1 MKLHPSTY
9 AILHFTPWARL
20 RSHRDRFYPL
30 FFIALAVLAMVIVYV
45 LKVEAMYREDARSR
59 STPPVSVEAPVAR
72 FSPEPGAVVVGQRN
86 GQPRLNW

>member
-1 MKLHPSTY
+1 MKLHPATY

-30 FFIALAVLAMVIVYV
+30 FFIALAVLAVDVGC
-45 LKVEAMYREDARSR
+45 LLRLESLYREDARSR

-72 FSPEPGAVVVGQRN
+72 FSHEPGAVVTGEKSGHPTLQF
-86 GQPRLNW
+86 